1 MLSFRRRFVLAQ
13 FLVTA
18 VVLSLA
24 AILAYLVLASSVRS
38 QLDAAVLALAE
49 TEAGILAES
58 RGQPIAIHEG
68 AQGHAPFSFI
78 RLDRLVQIIDADGN
92 ALARSAN
99 LGSARLPASAEV
111 LRKLA
116 SGETVFET
124 VYGFGDEPVRLVS
137 VPVRV
142 GNALRGVQV
151 AGSLDDVNHVV
162 EAAGLLFLGLGACLL
177 LALGTTS
184 ALLTRRMIAAIDDI
198 VQRARKIGQANL
210 SERLPRADARDEIGR
225 LVETL
230 NEMLSRIEHAF
241 EAQQRFTADAS
252 HELRSPLSRLRAELE
267 ISLRRT
273 RSVEEYRLAL
283 TSCLEEVER
292 LTLLVDELLVLARLD
307 AGQERSPPDV
317 IRLDLMAAEAVRR
330 IEPTALE
337 KRIALTLGEL
347 TPIAATVGAGPVNL
361 VLGNLLD
368 NAVKYSPAGSTVSVR
383 VGEDNVSA
391 FVAIADEGPGL
402 SQADLPHVFDRFFR
416 GEVARSAD
424 VVGLGLG
431 LALSQAMIQAHGGHI
446 EVVNRT
452 PHGAEFILRVPLA
465 SAGAGG

>member
-13 FLVTA
+13 FAVTA
-18 VVLSLA
+18 VALSLA
-24 AILAYLVLASSVRS
+24 AILGYLVLASSVRS

-58 RGQPIAIHEG
+58 RGQSIAIHEG

-92 ALARSAN
+92 VLARSAN
-99 LGSARLPASAEV
+99 LGTAKLPASAEV
-111 LRKLA
+111 LRELA
-116 SGETVFET
+116 LGETVFET
-124 VYGFGDEPVRLVS
+124 VYGFGDEPVRVVS

-142 GNALRGVQV
+142 GDALRGVQV

-162 EAAGLLFLGLGACLL
+162 EAAGLLFLGLGACLVV
-177 LALGTTS
+177 ALGTTS
-184 ALLTRRMIAAIDDI
+184 ALLTRRMVSAIDDI
-198 VQRARKIGQANL
+198 VQRARRIGQANL
-210 SERLPRADARDEIGR
+210 SERLPRSESRDEIGR

-230 NEMLSRIEHAF
+230 NEMLARIEHAF
-241 EAQQRFTADAS
+241 EAQRRFTADAS

-273 RSVEEYRLAL
+273 RSAEEYRLAL
-283 TSCLEEVER
+283 TSCQEEVER

-307 AGQERSPPDV
+307 AGQERSPADV
-317 IRLDLMAAEAVRR
+317 VRLDLLAADAVRR
-330 IEPTALE
+330 MEPAALE
-337 KRIALTLGEL
+337 KKIKLVQESSTRIDAM
-347 TPIAATVGAGPVNL
+347 VGAGPINL

-368 NAVKYSPAGSTVSVR
+368 NAVKYSPVGSTVSIR
-383 VGEDNVSA
+383 VGEDSAAA
-391 FVAIADEGPGL
+391 FVAIADDGPGL

-424 VVGLGLG
+424 VAGLGLG

-446 EVVNRT
+446 EVASRAG
-452 PHGAEFILRVPLA
+452 HGAEFILRVPL
-465 SAGAGG
+465 SGAGGS